1 MIPYS
6 RQNIDED
13 DIDSVIDVLKSDF
26 LTTGPKVPEFE
37 EALCEYVNAPYA
49 CVVSSATA
57 ALHVAMLSLG
67 ISKNDLVYVSAIS
80 FVASANCALYVGADV
95 EFVDVNKYTGNMD
108 LDCLENMLEKAQAQK
123 KLPKAVICVHLSG
136 RTVDLERL
144 AKLKETYNFY
154 LIEDASHS
162 LGATYKD
169 HRIGDCFYSDLCIM
183 SFHPVKIITTAE
195 GGVIFT
201 KEKVFYD
208 KLKSYSNHGV
218 THDKAL
224 MQNKNMP
231 AFYYEQVNLGYNY
244 RMSDIQAALGLSQLR
259 KAPFFVKE
267 RQELAKWYHEALK
280 DETRIHLPLI
290 DTDDNKSSWHLY
302 QITFNNDI
310 RNDIYNNLRKRN
322 IGVQVHYLPIYRHP
336 YYQKL
341 KKYPLLAGAEYF
353 FNRTLTLPLF
363 PNLGLVQRQL
373 VVSSLISLLDKI

>member
-1 MIPYS
+1 
-6 RQNIDED
+6 
-13 DIDSVIDVLKSDF
+13 
-26 LTTGPKVPEFE
+26 
-37 EALCEYVNAPYA
+37 
-49 CVVSSATA
+49 
-57 ALHVAMLSLG
+57 
-67 ISKNDLVYVSAIS
+67 
-80 FVASANCALYVGADV
+80 
-95 EFVDVNKYTGNMD
+95 
-108 LDCLENMLEKAQAQK
+108 
-123 KLPKAVICVHLSG
+123 
-136 RTVDLERL
+136 
-144 AKLKETYNFY
+144 
-154 LIEDASHS
+154 
-162 LGATYKD
+162 
-169 HRIGDCFYSDLCIM
+169 
-183 SFHPVKIITTAE
+183 
-195 GGVIFT
+195 
-201 KEKVFYD
+201 
-208 KLKSYSNHGV
+208 
-218 THDKAL
+218 